1 MGILVPYATL
11 AVGVTASNVYMSF
24 TNEMVYVNQSSG
36 KWRINSFYKV
46 FGDRQQRKSNIRI
59 DIATV
64 TDKLDDPYSIL
75 YAELKKIYPDSIE
88 VFEEGQVE
96 EEWDTLTWN
105 DRGQCLFREPE
116 VSVGPKA
123 LLETKSYDTIV
134 NGSLG
139 EQCDAPVRS
148 DSE

>member
-1 MGILVPYATL
+1 M
-11 AVGVTASNVYMSF
+11 SNVYMSF
-24 TNEMVYVNQSSG
+24 TNEMVYTNQMAG
-36 KWRINSFYKV
+36 KWKINSFYKV
-46 FGDRQQRKSNIRI
+46 FKEKSNKVANIRI

-96 EEWDTLTWN
+96 EECDTLMWS